1 MRLRCPVCHA
11 EAALEA
17 WVEDEAAREMMA
29 ILSALDAA
37 LGRPLVAYLGLWRSA
52 SRALAWERAVRIAR
66 EVLALEA
73 DAQRLA
79 AALSQTVE
87 QLRAKRDAGDVRP
100 LTGHGYLKRVL
111 EGMPQTAGALS
122 VIEAQP
128 QRSAA
133 ARAQAKGPSATVDGV
148 MRLEA
153 LKRRARGE
161 DGHE

>member
-17 WVEDEAAREMMA
+17 WAEDDAARELMA
-29 ILSALDAA
+29 LLSTLDAT

-52 SRALAWERAVRIAR
+52 SRALAWDRALRIAR
-66 EVLALEA
+66 EVLALDA

-79 AALSQTVE
+79 AALTQTVE

-100 LTGHGYLKRVL
+100 LTSHGYLLRVL
-111 EGMPQTAGALS
+111 QGTQAAILPSDDGLDT
-122 VIEAQP
+122 
-128 QRSAA
+128 SAA
-133 ARAQAKGPSATVDGV
+133 RRLAARSPSATVDGV

-153 LKRRARGE
+153 LKRRARG
-161 DGHE
+161 DGQ

>member
-29 ILSALDAA
+29 ILSTLDAT

-52 SRALAWERAVRIAR
+52 SRALAWDRAVRIAR

-73 DAQRLA
+73 DPQRLA

-100 LTGHGYLKRVL
+100 LTGHNYLKRVL
-111 EGMPQTAGALS
+111 EGMPQTSGA
-122 VIEAQP
+122 IPIDAQP

-133 ARAQAKGPSATVDGV
+133 TRVQAKAPSATVDGV

-161 DGHE
+161 AGHG